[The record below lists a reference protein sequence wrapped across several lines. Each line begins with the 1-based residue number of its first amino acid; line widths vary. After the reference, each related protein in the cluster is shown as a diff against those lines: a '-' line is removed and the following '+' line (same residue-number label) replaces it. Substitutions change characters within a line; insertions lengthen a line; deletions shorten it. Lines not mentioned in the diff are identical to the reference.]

1 VYKESEKD
9 FKKSQKKI
17 WFESEKI
24 VIFALRKHADFRI
37 RGVKKEKFFFKKF
50 V

>member
-1 VYKESEKD
+1 MRL
-9 FKKSQKKI
+9 KKSQKKI

-24 VIFALRKHADFRI
+24 VIFALRKHADWRI
-37 RGVKKEKFFFKKF
+37 REAKKEKEKFFFKKF